1 MGPVARARIEPIAI
15 PFGAIIV
22 TLLLFGVFVAVL
34 GKSPL
39 DVYYEMYRGAFGT
52 WFSVQNTLLR
62 ASPLML
68 AALCTALPARLGLV
82 IIGGE
87 GALVLGGLAAAAT
100 GVAVD
105 GAPPS
110 VALVSMM
117 VAGVTVGGFWILLA
131 GAMRVYRGVNETIR
145 SRPR

>member
-1 MGPVARARIEPIAI
+1 MMSPVARARIEPIVI
-15 PFGAIIV
+15 PLGAIGV
-22 TLLLFGVFVAVL
+22 TLALFGVFVAVL

-52 WFSVQNTLLR
+52 WFSLQNTLLR

-82 IIGGE
+82 VIGGE

-105 GAPPS
+105 GAPPT
-110 VALVSMM
+110 VALLAMM
-117 VAGVTVGGFWILLA
+117 LA
-131 GAMRVYRGVNETIR
+131 GIVT
-145 SRPR
+145 